1 MKNLL
6 LILFITFL
14 LSSCNNKDAY
24 IDEFGEFM
32 NDIENVNEDYSDQ
45 EWALIEIKFDDL
57 SIYQFKDF
65 EEELTDNDKKQIK
78 KFNDRFTKIQVN
90 RDPLKNILKIIGL

>member
-6 LILFITFL
+6 LILFTAFL

-24 IDEFGEFM
+24 IDEFGKFM

-65 EEELTDNDKKQIK
+65 EDELTDNDKKQIK

>member
-6 LILFITFL
+6 LILLSSLL
-14 LSSCNNKDAY
+14 LSSCNNKDTY
-24 IDEFGEFM
+24 IDEFGKFM

-45 EWALIEIKFDDL
+45 EWALIEIQFDDL

-65 EEELTDNDKKQIK
+65 KDELTDNDMKQIE
-78 KFNDRFTKIQVN
+78 KFKERFTKIQVN
-90 RDPLKNILKIIGL
+90 REPLKNILNIIGL

>member
-6 LILFITFL
+6 LILFTAFL
-14 LSSCNNKDAY
+14 LSSCNNKDIY

-65 EEELTDNDKKQIK
+65 EDELTDNDKKQIK

>member
-6 LILFITFL
+6 LILLTTL
-14 LSSCNNKDAY
+14 LLASCNNKDAY
-24 IDEFGEFM
+24 IDEFGKFM

-45 EWALIEIKFDDL
+45 EWALIEIQFDDL

-65 EEELTDNDKKQIK
+65 KDELTDNDMKQIE
-78 KFNDRFTKIQVN
+78 KFKERFTKIQVN
-90 RDPLKNILKIIGL
+90 REPLKNILNIIGL